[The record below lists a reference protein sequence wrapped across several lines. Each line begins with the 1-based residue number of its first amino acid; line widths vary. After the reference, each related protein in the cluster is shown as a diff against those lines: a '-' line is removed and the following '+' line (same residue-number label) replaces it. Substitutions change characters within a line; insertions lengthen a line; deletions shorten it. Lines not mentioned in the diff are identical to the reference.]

1 MSVSQCLFCKHDN
14 PQGSKFCNE
23 CGSPLHLKLCSEC
36 EAINEA
42 ASKYCYKCGA
52 AFSAVPDATAGE
64 APTAIEAVTQ
74 VPDEAVT
81 SIAPPFVDE
90 SPPAPRSRLRRGLAV
105 ALTPLAFLGATA
117 IGGYYAYRNP
127 VQVREWLGAA
137 KPASQNR
144 DVASVGFEGPNDVAS
159 APISGT
165 SVTNPAVTASSS
177 GAQDNKPGTASH
189 IGPEDA
195 TPAQIATGP
204 GTALPTSDMAAA
216 NADKNSTSSP
226 KARAKKSKK
235 TTARKQD
242 QARK

>member
-1 MSVSQCLFCKHDN
+1 MFVSQCLFCKHDN

-64 APTAIEAVTQ
+64 APTAIESVMQ
-74 VPDEAVT
+74 VPDEAGT

-127 VQVREWLGAA
+127 VQVREWLGVA

-144 DVASVGFEGPNDVAS
+144 VVASVGFEASNDATY
-159 APISGT
+159 APMSST
-165 SVTNPAVTASSS
+165 SVTNPANTASPS
-177 GAQDNKPGTASH
+177 GPQDNKPGTVSH
-189 IGPEDA
+189 VGPEDVA
-195 TPAQIATGP
+195 PAQIATGP
-204 GTALPTSDMAAA
+204 GTAPPTTDMAAA
-216 NADKNSTSSP
+216 NAEKNTTSSA